1 MSRKKRGKPQPSK
14 NRGRQKPAV
23 SPDVLPPSLVPDWA
37 DLVEREVDDP
47 DFSADHKEGYAGNRR
62 KKTAAVNARE
72 SAVETLYARKF
83 LGASQKRAAD
93 HIRELWEA
101 AGGKTG
107 SIDYTQDRVDG
118 GRGDPVAAR
127 LLAAQELKRLRSLI
141 GRRGYDVLVKVCC
154 EGRALGELTPHKRER
169 LTLADNLRADLD
181 DGAAMWGYQTR
192 RK

>member
-1 MSRKKRGKPQPSK
+1 MSRKKKAGKLGGARTKRGVA
-14 NRGRQKPAV
+14 PA
-23 SPDVLPPSLVPDWA
+23 VLPPSLVPDWA

-62 KKTAAVNARE
+62 KKTAAVNVRE
-72 SAVETLYARKF
+72 SAVETLFARKF
-83 LGASQKRAAD
+83 LSTSQKRAAD
-93 HIRELWEA
+93 HLRELWEA
-101 AGGKTG
+101 AGGKTA

-118 GRGDPVAAR
+118 GRGDPAVAR
-127 LLAAQELKRLRSLI
+127 LRAAQELKRVRDLVGL
-141 GRRGYDVLVKVCC
+141 RGYDTLIKVCC

-192 RK
+192 RR